1 MTKMCQALPWTLV
14 YTNSFHPHNN
24 PKVDTIIVPKVDT
37 DEETKTQR
45 KMFSILAKVT
55 NQHFEAWIQ
64 TPAVTFISI
73 VALGRLLTLA
83 ELLSF
88 IQQVSIE
95 YILCVK
101 NCFQHRG

>member
-1 MTKMCQALPWTLV
+1 MVPLIPNTFLGFLLCIREQNSIYSFYLSLRLTL
-14 YTNSFHPHNN
+14 
-24 PKVDTIIVPKVDT
+24 I
-37 DEETKTQR
+37 
-45 KMFSILAKVT
+45 M
-55 NQHFEAWIQ
+55 
-64 TPAVTFISI
+64 
-73 VALGRLLTLA
+73 ALGRLLTLA